1 MGFYNLYAH
10 IWQNLSSL
18 GGQNKLLMDSAF
30 TCKWSK
36 VAGRDLG
43 SFSEQMLRMPRSI
56 AATSIYSAQMLIS
69 HNVSF
74 DDGSVCRLFNQ
85 S

>member
-1 MGFYNLYAH
+1 MAA
-10 IWQNLSSL
+10 
-18 GGQNKLLMDSAF
+18 K
-30 TCKWSK
+30 
-36 VAGRDLG
+36 DLG
-43 SFSEQMLRMPRSI
+43 SFSEQMLRIVVRSI

-85 S
+85 SLYTVVALAAARGR

>member
-1 MGFYNLYAH
+1 MRYP
-10 IWQNLSSL
+10 
-18 GGQNKLLMDSAF
+18 
-30 TCKWSK
+30 
-36 VAGRDLG
+36 VG
-43 SFSEQMLRMPRSI
+43 SFSEQMLRMVRSI

-85 S
+85 SLYTVVALAAARGR